1 MKKIGNKMK
10 KICFI
15 LIFNLSFI
23 FGFQAKAVVDKNN
36 ITIDDVINFKIE
48 LESTISFGDVNANG
62 IFKDFDIISG
72 PSQQTTMQWI
82 NGRMTNSKIMSWMIS
97 PKKIGKLIIPSLTLS
112 IGGEKISTNKITIQV
127 EKSKL
132 SKKDLDVFISAEL
145 NKDKVYLG
153 EQIILTYKIYRKVE
167 CSIEP
172 FEIPKFPG
180 FWAEEIFRPNQIK
193 FKNISL
199 NGVNYQEGTLYK
211 VALFPISGKEHVLQ
225 PLSVKVKKQKNKKR
239 NNRDPFFNPFFDS
252 FFTETETKILKT
264 RGHKV
269 AIKKYPGLRPSGFTG
284 GVGSFK
290 IFTETDV
297 DSTIVNEAVTFKI
310 LIDGTGNMGLFTLP
324 EIKFSDEIDQ
334 FPPKER
340 FEKNVFRDE
349 LSGKMTWE
357 YILVPRLP
365 GKLTIPPIA
374 LTYFNPK
381 LEKWQ
386 RLTSKPQSVFVKKLS
401 KNYLVNNGF
410 TKRDIE
416 VIGKDIKYIHMSN
429 VQFSP
434 IIQRSFSYA
443 FYIYLLSVLILISP
457 LLAKYVIGYNLDRL
471 PEKIKNS
478 ALKKAIKSI
487 ENYSY
492 DDSFDNSKIIYV
504 FLKDRFQLSNA
515 NLDTRSISGLLKNF
529 IPKDLLNELIELV
542 KICDRMSYGFASLDD
557 KKIVSQ
563 NISKILKKIDE
574 TC

>member
-1 MKKIGNKMK
+1 MKKIGDKMK
-10 KICFI
+10 KFCFT
-15 LIFNLSFI
+15 LIFNLCFI
-23 FGFQAKAVVDKNN
+23 FGFQAKAIVDKNI

-48 LESTISFGDVNANG
+48 LESTISFGDLNASN

-97 PKKIGKLIIPSLTLS
+97 PKKTGRLIIPSLNIS
-112 IGGEKISTNKITIQV
+112 IGGKKISTNKIVIQV

-132 SKKDLDVFISAEL
+132 SKKDLDVFISAAL

-211 VALFPISGKEHVLQ
+211 VALFPISVKEHVLE

-264 RGHKV
+264 QGHKV
-269 AIKKYPGLRPSGFTG
+269 AIKKYPGQRPRGFTG

-310 LIDGTGNMGLFTLP
+310 SIDGTGNMGLFTLP

-365 GKLTIPPIA
+365 GKLTFPPIA

-401 KNYLVNNGF
+401 KNYLVNNGL

-416 VIGKDIKYIHMSN
+416 VIGKDIKYIHMGN

-434 IIQRSFSYA
+434 KIPRSFSYA

-457 LLAKYVIGYNLDRL
+457 LLAKYVVGYNLDRL

-487 ENYSY
+487 EKYSY

-504 FLKDRFQLSNA
+504 FLKDRFELSNA
-515 NLDTRSISGLLKNF
+515 NLDTRSISDLLKNF
-529 IPKDLLNELIELV
+529 IPKSLLNELIEIV

-557 KKIVSQ
+557 KKIVNQ